1 MGALGSGWGGG
12 TFFEN
17 QIWLWSWKK
26 GEFLIN
32 ENDVNLSN
40 MLNMSLN
47 VLLPIKEETD
57 WQDTVRKI
65 NGEKENLL
73 VVIPYQVEI
82 TE

>member
-1 MGALGSGWGGG
+1 
-12 TFFEN
+12 
-17 QIWLWSWKK
+17 
-26 GEFLIN
+26 
-32 ENDVNLSN
+32 
-40 MLNMSLN
+40 MSLN
-47 VLLPIKEETD
+47 VLLSIKEETD